1 MRTHLD
7 LCSGIGG
14 FALAARW
21 AGLQT
26 VGFVEIDPW
35 CRRVLAHHWPEVPQ
49 HDDVKTITPATVA
62 DWLAGQRLDILT
74 GGYPCQPFSHAGK
87 RQGEDD
93 ARHLWPWIA
102 ALVSAVRP
110 RWCLFENV
118 AGHVSMGL
126 DTVLSDLE
134 AEGYA
139 CWPVV
144 IPAAGVG
151 APHRRDR
158 VWIIAHDERAV
169 ADASRRKNYGRGRG
183 VLADSAAAWGRVNAS
198 AVAGGQTVADADDA
212 GRGERWRS
220 VTDAAEQPAAER
232 GSSGAAGLETVGSV
246 GHSADG
252 LSGWL
257 AGPAGGNPWAGDWER
272 GVSRVTAGEAD
283 RRHKL
288 KALGNAIVPQV
299 AYQIVLAMLDAERQS
314 V

>member
-1 MRTHLD
+1 MTEFGEGDRGGTMRTHLD

-26 VGFVEIDPW
+26 IGFVEIDPW
-35 CRRVLAHHWPEVPQ
+35 CRRVLAHHWPEAPQ

-74 GGYPCQPFSHAGK
+74 AGYPCQPFSYAGK
-87 RQGEDD
+87 RRGAEDD
-93 ARHLWPWIA
+93 RHLWPWIA

-110 RWCLFENV
+110 RWCLLENV

-134 AEGYA
+134 AQDYT

-158 VWIIAHDERAV
+158 VWIVGHANESGSQGRENGDFVEGQGKWEAYSAGSASHV
-169 ADASRRKNYGRGRG
+169 ADSGECGQQGHGPKQFMG
-183 VLADSAAAWGRVNAS
+183 VA
-198 AVAGGQTVADADDA
+198 
-212 GRGERWRS
+212 
-220 VTDAAEQPAAER
+220 P
-232 GSSGAAGLETVGSV
+232 
-246 GHSADG
+246 DG
-252 LSGWL
+252 LSGWVV
-257 AGPAGGNPWAGDWER
+257 GHPEVNPWEGDWER

-299 AYQIVLAMLDAERQS
+299 AYQILVAMLDAEGQS
-314 V
+314 G